1 MANILCQI
9 QGLKQIILYP
19 PSDVSLF
26 NLAPGASSSSMNV
39 FDPNAPT
46 KYPSLRQANPQRSI
60 LRPGEVLY
68 IPPFWLHTA
77 APVEKFSI
85 SINVFFR
92 NLVSGYSPGRD
103 IYGNRD
109 LQAYES
115 GRRDIQKICK
125 SFDAL
130 PRQIRSFYLERLA
143 GELQQLAQSH
153 ES

>member
-26 NLAPGASSSSMNV
+26 NLAPGASSSSVNV
-39 FDPNAPT
+39 FDPDAPA
-46 KYPSLRQANPQRSI
+46 KYPCLKEANPQKAI
-60 LRPGEVLY
+60 LKPGEVLY

-92 NLVSGYSPGRD
+92 NLTSGYSPGRD
-103 IYGNRD
+103 VYGNRD
-109 LQAYES
+109 LQAYEN

-125 SFDAL
+125 SFDTL
-130 PRQIRSFYLERLA
+130 PRQTRFFYLERLA
-143 GELQQLAQSH
+143 SELQQLARSQKS
-153 ES
+153 

>member
-1 MANILCQI
+1 MANVLCQI
-9 QGLKQIILYP
+9 QGMKQIIIYP

-26 NLAPGASSSSMNV
+26 NLAPGASSSSVNV
-39 FDPNAPT
+39 FDPDAPA
-46 KYPSLRQANPQRSI
+46 KYPCLRQANPRRSV
-60 LRPGEVLY
+60 LEPGEILF

-92 NLVSGYSPGRD
+92 NLLSGYAPGRD

-115 GRRDIQKICK
+115 GRRDIQKIYK
-125 SFDAL
+125 AFDAL
-130 PRQIRSFYLERLA
+130 PRQVRSFYLERLA
-143 GELQQLAQSH
+143 GELQQLAQSD